1 MSKVGHI
8 IRKEFIQLRRDRR
21 MFFIV
26 FFSPVL
32 QLFLLGYAANLDIRN
47 IPVVFCDLD
56 ATRTSRDFIAQF
68 PASGY
73 FSLQATVDRIEA
85 VDEYIDR
92 GKAPLAIVLPRGMGR
107 SLAGR
112 ESVRV
117 QIIVDGAES
126 QSAIVGLNY
135 ATMIG
140 LRYSRQILLE
150 RLRSTSPGLSMPR
163 VEPQVR
169 VWYNPEL
176 RSRNFMIPGVLAMVL
191 MIITMMLTSLGI
203 VKEKELGTMEQLIV
217 TPVRPH
223 ELILGKLL
231 PFFLIGLVEI
241 MVVVA
246 VAVFGFGVP
255 VKGSVWLLF
264 GLSPTFMLTTLG
276 LGLFIS
282 TISRNQQQA
291 MLTAVFFIL
300 PQIILSGFVFPIE
313 NMPRLIQWLTYV
325 VPLRYFLVIIRGLF
339 LKAVGLNAL
348 WDETAALLVFGLAIL
363 GLSILRFRKTL
374 E

>member
-1 MSKVGHI
+1 MLKVGHI

-56 ATRTSRDFIAQF
+56 ATKTSRDFIARF

-73 FSLQATVDRIEA
+73 FTLQATVDRIED
-85 VDEYIDR
+85 VDEYIDQA
-92 GKAPLAIVLPRGMGR
+92 KASLAVILPRGMGR
-107 SLAGR
+107 RLAGR

-117 QIIVDGAES
+117 QIVVDGAES

-150 RLRSTSPGLSMPR
+150 RLRSASPGLSIPS
-163 VEPQVR
+163 VEPEVR

-217 TPVRPH
+217 TPVRSH

-241 MVVVA
+241 TVVVA

-264 GLSPTFMLTTLG
+264 VLSPIFMLTTLG

-291 MLTAVFFIL
+291 MLTAAFFII

-313 NMPRLIQWLTYV
+313 NMPRLIQGLTYV

-339 LKAVGLNAL
+339 LKAVGLSAL

-363 GLSILRFRKTL
+363 GLSILRFRKKL

>member
-1 MSKVGHI
+1 MFKVGHV

-47 IPVVFCDLD
+47 IPVVFCDPG
-56 ATRTSRDFIAQF
+56 ASRTSRDFIAQF

-73 FSLQATVDRIEA
+73 FSLRATVNQIKD
-85 VDEYIDR
+85 VDEYINR
-92 GKAPLAIVLPRGMGR
+92 GKASLAVILPTGMGR
-107 SLAGR
+107 KLAGR

-117 QIIVDGAES
+117 QVIVDGAES

-140 LRYSRQILLE
+140 LKYSRQILLE
-150 RLRSTSPGLSMPR
+150 RLRVASPGLSVPR

-203 VKEKELGTMEQLIV
+203 VKEKELGTMGQRLA
-217 TPVRPH
+217 TPLRPH

-231 PFFLIGLVEI
+231 PFFLIGVVEI
-241 MVVVA
+241 AVVVA

-255 VKGSVWLLF
+255 VKGSIWLLF
-264 GLSPTFMLTTLG
+264 GLSPIFMLTTLG

-291 MLTAVFFIL
+291 MLTAAFFII

-313 NMPRLIQWLTYV
+313 KMPRPIQGLTYV
-325 VPLRYFLVIIRGLF
+325 VPLRYFLVLIRGLF
-339 LKAVGLNAL
+339 LKAVGLGAL
-348 WDETAALLVFGLAIL
+348 WDEAAALVVFGLAIL
-363 GLSILRFRKTL
+363 GLSVLRFCKNL

>member
-1 MSKVGHI
+1 MPRVAHI

-26 FFSPVL
+26 FFSPVF

-56 ATRTSRDFIAQF
+56 SSRTSRDFIARF

-73 FSLQATVDRIEA
+73 FSLEATVDRLQDI
-85 VDEYIDR
+85 DPYIDR
-92 GKAPLAIVLPRGMGR
+92 GKASLALVLPRGMGR
-107 SLAGR
+107 KLAGR
-112 ESVRV
+112 ESVRIQV
-117 QIIVDGAES
+117 IVDGGES

-140 LRYSRQILLE
+140 LQYSRGILLE
-150 RLRSTSPGLSMPR
+150 RLSAAAPGLSLPR
-163 VEPQVR
+163 VEPEVR

-176 RSRNFMIPGVLAMVL
+176 RSRNFMVPGVLAMVL
-191 MIITMMLTSLGI
+191 MIITMLLTSLGI
-203 VKEKELGTMEQLIV
+203 VKEKELGTIEQLIV
-217 TPVRPH
+217 TPMRPRD
-223 ELILGKLL
+223 LILGKLL

-241 MVVVA
+241 VVVVS

-255 VKGSVWLLF
+255 VKGSPWLLF
-264 GLSPTFMLTTLG
+264 GLSPIFMLTTLG

-291 MLTAVFFIL
+291 MLTAAFFII

-313 NMPRLIQWLTYV
+313 NMPRLIQAVTYV

-339 LKAVGLNAL
+339 LKAVGLGSL
-348 WDETAALLVFGLAIL
+348 WDEAAALVAFGLAIL
-363 GLSILRFRKTL
+363 ALSVLRFRKKL

>member
-1 MSKVGHI
+1 MRKVGHI

-21 MFFIV
+21 MFFII
-26 FFSPVL
+26 FFSPIL
-32 QLFLLGYAANLDIRN
+32 QLILLGYAANLDIKD

-56 ATRTSRDFIAQF
+56 VSPTSRDFIVRF
-68 PASGY
+68 PSSGY
-73 FSLQATVDRIEA
+73 FTVRAILDRIDDLDA
-85 VDEYIDR
+85 YIDK
-92 GKAPLAIVLPRGMGR
+92 GEASLAMVIPRGMGR
-107 SLAGR
+107 RLAGR
-112 ESVRV
+112 KPVSVQV
-117 QIIVDGAES
+117 IVDGAES
-126 QSAIVGLNY
+126 QTAVIGLNY

-140 LRYSRQILLE
+140 LEYSRQILFE
-150 RLRSTSPGLSMPR
+150 RLEQIHPPFSPPGVVP
-163 VEPQVR
+163 EVR

-191 MIITMMLTSLGI
+191 MIVTMMLTSLGI
-203 VKEKELGTMEQLIV
+203 VKEREQGTMEQLMV
-217 TPVRPH
+217 TPIRAH

-231 PFFLIGLVEI
+231 PFFLIGLIEI
-241 MVVVA
+241 GVVVA
-246 VAVFGFGVP
+246 VAVFWFGVP
-255 VKGSVWLLF
+255 VKGSIWLLF

-313 NMPRLIQWLTYV
+313 NMPRLIQGLTFV

-339 LKAVGLNAL
+339 LKAAGWGAL
-348 WDETAALLVFGLAIL
+348 WDETVALVVFGLVIL
-363 GLSILRFRKTL
+363 GLSILRFRKRL
-374 E
+374 Q

>member
-1 MSKVGHI
+1 
-8 IRKEFIQLRRDRR
+8 
-21 MFFIV
+21 
-26 FFSPVL
+26 
-32 QLFLLGYAANLDIRN
+32 
-47 IPVVFCDLD
+47 
-56 ATRTSRDFIAQF
+56 
-68 PASGY
+68 
-73 FSLQATVDRIEA
+73 
-85 VDEYIDR
+85 
-92 GKAPLAIVLPRGMGR
+92 MGR

-150 RLRSTSPGLSMPR
+150 RLRSTSPGLSVPR

-203 VKEKELGTMEQLIV
+203 VKERELGTMEQLIV

-241 MVVVA
+241 AVVVA

-291 MLTAVFFIL
+291 MLTAAFFII

-313 NMPRLIQWLTYV
+313 NMPRPIQWLTYV

-339 LKAVGLNAL
+339 LKAVGLSAL

-363 GLSILRFRKTL
+363 GLSILRFRKKL

>member
-73 FSLQATVDRIEA
+73 FSLQATVDRAED
-85 VDEYIDR
+85 VDAYIDQ
-92 GKAPLAIVLPRGMGR
+92 GKASLAVILPKGMGR
-107 SLAGR
+107 RLAGR
-112 ESVRV
+112 KSVRV
-117 QIIVDGAES
+117 QVIVDGAES

-140 LRYSRQILLE
+140 LKYSRQILLE
-150 RLRSTSPGLSMPR
+150 RLRSASPGLSIPR
-163 VEPQVR
+163 VDPEVR

-223 ELILGKLL
+223 ELIMGKLL

-241 MVVVA
+241 TVVVA

-291 MLTAVFFIL
+291 MLTAAFFII

-348 WDETAALLVFGLAIL
+348 WDETAALLIFGLAIL

>member
-1 MSKVGHI
+1 MNRVGHI
-8 IRKEFIQLRRDRR
+8 IRKEFIQLKRDRR
-21 MFFIV
+21 MSFIV
-26 FFSPVL
+26 LFSPVL

-47 IPVVFCDLD
+47 IPLVVCDLD
-56 ATRTSRDFIAQF
+56 ASKTSRDFIAQF

-73 FSLQATVDRIEA
+73 FSLQATVERMSD
-85 VDEYIDR
+85 VDGYINR
-92 GKAPLAIVLPRGMGR
+92 GKASLGLILPRGMGR
-107 SLAGR
+107 KLTGR

-117 QIIVDGAES
+117 QVIVDGAES

-140 LRYSRQILLE
+140 LRYSRRILLE
-150 RLRSTSPGLSMPR
+150 RLRSASPALSVPQ

-191 MIITMMLTSLGI
+191 MMITMVLTSLGI

-217 TPVRPH
+217 TPMRPY

-241 MVVVA
+241 AVVVS

-255 VKGSVWLLF
+255 VKGSIWLLF
-264 GLSPTFMLTTLG
+264 SLSPIFMLTTLG

-291 MLTAVFFIL
+291 MLTAAFFII

-313 NMPRLIQWLTYV
+313 NMPRLIQGLTYL

-339 LKAVGLNAL
+339 LKAVGLGAL
-348 WDETAALLVFGLAIL
+348 WDEAAALIVFGLAIL
-363 GLSILRFRKTL
+363 GLSVLRFRKKL

>member
-56 ATRTSRDFIAQF
+56 ATRTSRDFIARF

-73 FSLQATVDRIEA
+73 FSLQATVDRVED
-85 VDEYIDR
+85 VDESIDR
-92 GKAPLAIVLPRGMGR
+92 GKASLAVILPRGMGR
-107 SLAGR
+107 RLAGR
-112 ESVRV
+112 KSVRV
-117 QIIVDGAES
+117 QVIIDGAES

-241 MVVVA
+241 TVVVA

-291 MLTAVFFIL
+291 MLTAAFFII
-300 PQIILSGFVFPIE
+300 PQIILSGFIFPIE
-313 NMPRLIQWLTYV
+313 NMPRLIQGLTYV

-363 GLSILRFRKTL
+363 GLSILRFRKKL

>member
-47 IPVVFCDLD
+47 IPIVFCDLD
-56 ATRTSRDFIAQF
+56 ATRTSRDFIVQF

-73 FSLQATVDRIEA
+73 FSLQATVDRIED

-92 GKAPLAIVLPRGMGR
+92 GKASLAVILPRGMGR
-107 SLAGR
+107 RLAGR

-117 QIIVDGAES
+117 QVIVDGAES
-126 QSAIVGLNY
+126 QSAIIGLNY

-140 LRYSRQILLE
+140 LKYSSQILLE
-150 RLRSTSPGLSMPR
+150 RLRSASSGLSIPR
-163 VEPQVR
+163 VEPEVR

-217 TPVRPH
+217 TPVRPY
-223 ELILGKLL
+223 ELVLGKLL

-241 MVVVA
+241 TVVVA

-291 MLTAVFFIL
+291 MLTAAFFII

-313 NMPRLIQWLTYV
+313 NMPRLIQWLSYV

-339 LKAVGLNAL
+339 LKAVGLSAL

-363 GLSILRFRKTL
+363 GLSVLRFRKKL

>member
-1 MSKVGHI
+1 MPRVGHI
-8 IRKEFIQLRRDRR
+8 IRKELIQLRRDRR
-21 MFFIV
+21 MTFIV
-26 FFSPVL
+26 FFSPL
-32 QLFLLGYAANLDIRN
+32 FQLFLLGYAANLDIRH

-56 ATRTSRDFIAQF
+56 SSRTSRDFIARF

-73 FSLQATVDRIEA
+73 FSLEATIDRIQD
-85 VDEYIDR
+85 VDAYIDR
-92 GKAPLAIVLPRGMGR
+92 GKASLAIVLPRGMGR
-107 SLAGR
+107 KLAGR
-112 ESVRV
+112 ESVRIQV
-117 QIIVDGAES
+117 IMDGAES
-126 QSAIVGLNY
+126 QSAVVGLSY

-140 LRYSRQILLE
+140 LQYSRGILLE
-150 RLRSTSPGLSMPR
+150 RLSSASPGFSVPR
-163 VEPQVR
+163 VEPEVR

-191 MIITMMLTSLGI
+191 MMITMVLTSLGI

-217 TPVRPH
+217 TPMRPRD
-223 ELILGKLL
+223 LILGKLL

-241 MVVVA
+241 AVVVA
-246 VAVFGFGVP
+246 AAVFGFGVP

-264 GLSPTFMLTTLG
+264 GLSPIFMLTTLG

-291 MLTAVFFIL
+291 MLTAAFFII
-300 PQIILSGFVFPIE
+300 PQIVFPIE
-313 NMPRLIQWLTYV
+313 NMPRLIQALTYV

-339 LKAVGLNAL
+339 LKAVGLAAL
-348 WDETAALLVFGLAIL
+348 WDEAAALVVFGLAIL
-363 GLSILRFRKTL
+363 TLSVLRFHKKL

>member
-1 MSKVGHI
+1 MFKVGHV

-56 ATRTSRDFIAQF
+56 ASRTSRDFIAQF

-73 FSLQATVDRIEA
+73 FSLRATVNRIKD
-85 VDEYIDR
+85 VDEYINR
-92 GKAPLAIVLPRGMGR
+92 GKASLAVILPTGMGR
-107 SLAGR
+107 KLAGR

-117 QIIVDGAES
+117 QVIVDGAES

-140 LRYSRQILLE
+140 LKYSRQILLE
-150 RLRSTSPGLSMPR
+150 RLRVASPGLSVPR

-217 TPVRPH
+217 TPLRPH

-241 MVVVA
+241 AVVVA

-255 VKGSVWLLF
+255 VKGSIWLLF
-264 GLSPTFMLTTLG
+264 GLSPIFMLTTLG

-291 MLTAVFFIL
+291 MLTAAFFII

-339 LKAVGLNAL
+339 LKAVGLGAL
-348 WDETAALLVFGLAIL
+348 WDETAALVVFGLAIL
-363 GLSILRFRKTL
+363 GLSVLRFRKNL

>member
-1 MSKVGHI
+1 MLKVGHI

-21 MFFIV
+21 MFFII

-32 QLFLLGYAANLDIRN
+32 QLILLGYAANLDIRN

-73 FSLQATVDRIEA
+73 FSLQATVDRIKD
-85 VDEYIDR
+85 VDAYIDR
-92 GKAPLAIVLPRGMGR
+92 GKAPLAIILPKGMGR
-107 SLAGR
+107 KLAGR

-140 LRYSRQILLE
+140 LKYSRQILLQ
-150 RLRSTSPGLSMPR
+150 RLRSASPGLSVPK
-163 VEPQVR
+163 VEPEVR

-363 GLSILRFRKTL
+363 GLSILRFRKKL

>member
-1 MSKVGHI
+1 MNRVGHI

-21 MFFIV
+21 MSFIV
-26 FFSPVL
+26 LFSPVL

-47 IPVVFCDLD
+47 IPLVVCDLD
-56 ATRTSRDFIAQF
+56 SSRTSRDFIAQF

-73 FSLQATVDRIEA
+73 FSLQATIDRIKD

-92 GKAPLAIVLPRGMGR
+92 GKASLAVILPRGMGR
-107 SLAGR
+107 KLAGR
-112 ESVRV
+112 ESIRV
-117 QIIVDGAES
+117 QVIVDGAES

-140 LRYSRQILLE
+140 LKYSRQILLE
-150 RLRSTSPGLSMPR
+150 RLQSAAPGFSVPR
-163 VEPQVR
+163 IEPQVR

-191 MIITMMLTSLGI
+191 MMITMVLTSLGI

-217 TPVRPH
+217 TPMRPY

-241 MVVVA
+241 AVVVS

-264 GLSPTFMLTTLG
+264 GLSPIFMLTTLG

-291 MLTAVFFIL
+291 MLTAAFFII
-300 PQIILSGFVFPIE
+300 PQMILSGFVFPIE
-313 NMPRLIQWLTYV
+313 NMPRLIQWLTHL

-339 LKAVGLNAL
+339 LKAVGLDAL
-348 WDETAALLVFGLAIL
+348 WDETAALIVFGLAIL
-363 GLSILRFRKTL
+363 GLSVLRFRKKL

>member
-1 MSKVGHI
+1 MRKVGHI

-32 QLFLLGYAANLDIRN
+32 QLILLGYAANLDIKN

-56 ATRTSRDFIAQF
+56 SSSASRDLIARF
-68 PASGY
+68 PSSGY
-73 FSLQATVDRIEA
+73 FTVEATLDRIDD
-85 VDEYIDR
+85 VDAYIDR
-92 GKAPLAIVLPRGMGR
+92 GEASLALIIPRGMGR
-107 SLAGR
+107 RLAGR
-112 ESVRV
+112 KPVSIQV
-117 QIIVDGAES
+117 IVDGAES
-126 QSAIVGLNY
+126 QTAVIGLNY

-140 LRYSRQILLE
+140 LKYSRQILLE
-150 RLRSTSPGLSMPR
+150 RLEQSSSAFSPSP
-163 VEPQVR
+163 VEPEVR

-191 MIITMMLTSLGI
+191 MIVTMMLTSLGI
-203 VKEKELGTMEQLIV
+203 VKEREQGTMEQLMV
-217 TPVRPH
+217 TPIRAY

-231 PFFLIGLVEI
+231 PFFLIGLIEI
-241 MVVVA
+241 GVVVA
-246 VAVFGFGVP
+246 VAVFWFGVP
-255 VKGSVWLLF
+255 VKGSIWLLF
-264 GLSPTFMLTTLG
+264 ALSPTFMLTTLG

-313 NMPRLIQWLTYV
+313 NMPPPIQWLTYV

-339 LKAVGLNAL
+339 LKAAGWGAL
-348 WDETAALLVFGLAIL
+348 WDETAALVVFGVVIL
-363 GLSILRFRKTL
+363 GLSVLRFRKNL

>member
-1 MSKVGHI
+1 MRKVGHI

-21 MFFIV
+21 MFFII

-32 QLFLLGYAANLDIRN
+32 QLILLGYAANLDIKN

-56 ATRTSRDFIAQF
+56 SSPASRDFIARF
-68 PASGY
+68 PSSGY
-73 FSLQATVDRIEA
+73 FTVEATLDRIDD
-85 VDEYIDR
+85 VDAFIDR
-92 GKAPLAIVLPRGMGR
+92 GEASLALIIPRGMGR
-107 SLAGR
+107 RLAGQKPV
-112 ESVRV
+112 SIQV
-117 QIIVDGAES
+117 IVDGAES
-126 QSAIVGLNY
+126 QTAVIGLNY

-140 LRYSRQILLE
+140 LKYSRQILIE
-150 RLRSTSPGLSMPR
+150 RLEQASPAFSPPK
-163 VEPQVR
+163 VEPVVR
-169 VWYNPEL
+169 IWYNPEL

-191 MIITMMLTSLGI
+191 MIVTMMLTSLGI
-203 VKEKELGTMEQLIV
+203 VKEREQGTMEQLMV
-217 TPVRPH
+217 TPIRAH

-231 PFFLIGLVEI
+231 PFFFIGLIEI
-241 MVVVA
+241 GVVVA
-246 VAVFGFGVP
+246 VAVFWFGVP
-255 VKGSVWLLF
+255 VKGSIWLLF
-264 GLSPTFMLTTLG
+264 ALSPTFMLTTLG

-313 NMPRLIQWLTYV
+313 NMPRIIQGLTYV

-339 LKAVGLNAL
+339 LKAAGWGAL
-348 WDETAALLVFGLAIL
+348 WDETAALVVFGMVIL
-363 GLSILRFRKTL
+363 GLSVLRFRKNL

>member
-73 FSLQATVDRIEA
+73 FSLQATVDRAED
-85 VDEYIDR
+85 VDAYIDQ
-92 GKAPLAIVLPRGMGR
+92 GKASLAVILPKGMGR
-107 SLAGR
+107 RLAGR
-112 ESVRV
+112 KSVRV
-117 QIIVDGAES
+117 QVIVDGAES

-140 LRYSRQILLE
+140 LKYSRQLLLE
-150 RLRSTSPGLSMPR
+150 RLRSASPGLSIPR
-163 VEPQVR
+163 VEPEVR

-241 MVVVA
+241 TVVVA

-291 MLTAVFFIL
+291 MLTAAFFII

-348 WDETAALLVFGLAIL
+348 WDETAALLIFGLAIL

>member
-1 MSKVGHI
+1 MRKVGHI

-32 QLFLLGYAANLDIRN
+32 QLILLGYAANLDIKN

-56 ATRTSRDFIAQF
+56 SSSASRDLIARF
-68 PASGY
+68 PSSGY
-73 FSLQATVDRIEA
+73 FTVEATLDRIDD
-85 VDEYIDR
+85 VDAYIDR
-92 GKAPLAIVLPRGMGR
+92 GEASLALIIPRGMGKR
-107 SLAGR
+107 LAGR
-112 ESVRV
+112 KPVSIQV
-117 QIIVDGAES
+117 IVDGAES
-126 QSAIVGLNY
+126 QTAIIGLNY

-140 LRYSRQILLE
+140 LKYSRQILLE
-150 RLRSTSPGLSMPR
+150 RLEQSSSAFSPSP
-163 VEPQVR
+163 VEPEVR

-191 MIITMMLTSLGI
+191 MIVTMMLTSLGI
-203 VKEKELGTMEQLIV
+203 VKEREQGTMEQLMV
-217 TPVRPH
+217 TPIRAH

-231 PFFLIGLVEI
+231 PFFLIGLIEI
-241 MVVVA
+241 GVVVA
-246 VAVFGFGVP
+246 VAVFWFGVP
-255 VKGSVWLLF
+255 VKGSIWLLF
-264 GLSPTFMLTTLG
+264 ALSPTFMLTTLG

-313 NMPRLIQWLTYV
+313 NMPPIIQCLTYV

-339 LKAVGLNAL
+339 LKAAGWGAL
-348 WDETAALLVFGLAIL
+348 WDETAALVVFGVVIL
-363 GLSILRFRKTL
+363 GLSVLRFRKNL

>member
-47 IPVVFCDLD
+47 IPVVVCDLD

-73 FSLQATVDRIEA
+73 FSLQATVDRAED
-85 VDEYIDR
+85 VDAYIDQ
-92 GKAPLAIVLPRGMGR
+92 GKAPLAIILPKGMGR
-107 SLAGR
+107 RLAGG

-117 QIIVDGAES
+117 QVIVDGAES

-140 LRYSRQILLE
+140 LKYSRQILLQ
-150 RLRSTSPGLSMPR
+150 RLRSASPGLTVPR
-163 VEPQVR
+163 VEPEVR

-231 PFFLIGLVEI
+231 PFSLIGLVEI
-241 MVVVA
+241 IVVVA

-255 VKGSVWLLF
+255 VKGSIWLLF

-291 MLTAVFFIL
+291 MLTAAFFII

-313 NMPRLIQWLTYV
+313 NMPRLIQGLTYI

>member
-73 FSLQATVDRIEA
+73 FSLQATVDRAED
-85 VDEYIDR
+85 VDAYIDQ
-92 GKAPLAIVLPRGMGR
+92 GKASLAVILPKGMGR
-107 SLAGR
+107 RLAGR
-112 ESVRV
+112 KSVRV
-117 QIIVDGAES
+117 QVIVDGAES

-140 LRYSRQILLE
+140 LKYSRQILLE
-150 RLRSTSPGLSMPR
+150 RLRSASPGLSIPR
-163 VEPQVR
+163 VEPEVR

-203 VKEKELGTMEQLIV
+203 VKEKELGTREQLIV

-223 ELILGKLL
+223 ELIMGKLL

-241 MVVVA
+241 TVVVA

-291 MLTAVFFIL
+291 MLTAAFFII

-313 NMPRLIQWLTYV
+313 NMPHLIQWLTYV

-348 WDETAALLVFGLAIL
+348 WDETAALLIFGLAIL

>member
-1 MSKVGHI
+1 MSKVGHV

-56 ATRTSRDFIAQF
+56 ATRTSRDFIVQF

-73 FSLQATVDRIEA
+73 FSLQATVDRIED

-92 GKAPLAIVLPRGMGR
+92 GKASLAVILPRGMGR
-107 SLAGR
+107 RLAGR

-117 QIIVDGAES
+117 QVIVDGAES

-140 LRYSRQILLE
+140 LKYSRQILLE
-150 RLRSTSPGLSMPR
+150 RLRSASPGFNIPR
-163 VEPQVR
+163 VEPEVR

-217 TPVRPH
+217 TPLRPH
-223 ELILGKLL
+223 ELVLGKLL

-241 MVVVA
+241 TVVVA

-291 MLTAVFFIL
+291 MLTAAFFII
-300 PQIILSGFVFPIE
+300 PQIILSGFVFPIQ

-339 LKAVGLNAL
+339 LKAVGLSAL

-363 GLSILRFRKTL
+363 GLSVLRFRKKL

>member
-73 FSLQATVDRIEA
+73 FSLQAIVGRVED

-92 GKAPLAIVLPRGMGR
+92 GRAPLAIILPRGMGR

-150 RLRSTSPGLSMPR
+150 RLRSTSPGLSLPR
-163 VEPQVR
+163 VEPRVR

-203 VKEKELGTMEQLIV
+203 VKERELGTMEQLIV

-241 MVVVA
+241 AVVVA

-255 VKGSVWLLF
+255 VRGSVWLLF
-264 GLSPTFMLTTLG
+264 GLSPIFMLTTLG

-291 MLTAVFFIL
+291 MLTAAFFII
-300 PQIILSGFVFPIE
+300 PQIILSGFIFPIE
-313 NMPRLIQWLTYV
+313 NMPRPIQWLTYV

-339 LKAVGLNAL
+339 LKAVGLSAL

-363 GLSILRFRKTL
+363 SLSILRFRKKL